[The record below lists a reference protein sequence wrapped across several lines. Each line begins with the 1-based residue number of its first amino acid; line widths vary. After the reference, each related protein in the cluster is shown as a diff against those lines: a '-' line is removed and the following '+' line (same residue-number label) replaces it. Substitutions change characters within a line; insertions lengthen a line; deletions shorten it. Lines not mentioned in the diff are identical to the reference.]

1 MKVVVERLKGLYIKI
16 NIKKSQ
22 FSLHSSVLLEPGNC
36 YLGRSLMKASSLISV
51 LPRHFC
57 TAESVSMLQIR
68 VFKMT
73 GNFSSERSKDDYE
86 EGS

>member
-1 MKVVVERLKGLYIKI
+1 
-16 NIKKSQ
+16 
-22 FSLHSSVLLEPGNC
+22 
-36 YLGRSLMKASSLISV
+36 MKASSLTSV

-73 GNFSSERSKDDYE
+73 DNFSSERSKDDYE